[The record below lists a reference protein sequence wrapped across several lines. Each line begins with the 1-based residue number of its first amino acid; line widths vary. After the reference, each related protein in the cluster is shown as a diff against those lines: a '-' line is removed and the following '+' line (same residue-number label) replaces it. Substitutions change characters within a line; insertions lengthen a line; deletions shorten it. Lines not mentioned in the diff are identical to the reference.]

1 MINDQRRCIR
11 GIGHRR
17 IAERD
22 HDLVRR
28 IGHEPHRRADDHR
41 QRALAASQESG
52 HVEAVLRQQML
63 QAVARHLSPEAPE
76 LGADDAE
83 IRLHDRL
90 QRSEASVVITVCR
103 PVKLDMFTGAGD
115 HLEPDHIVG
124 GSAVPESPRT
134 ACVVPDHPADGAAV
148 VGRWIRPETQAVR
161 GRCGL

>member
-41 QRALAASQESG
+41 QSALAASQESG
-52 HVEAVLRQQML
+52 HVEVVLRQQML

-76 LGADDAE
+76 LRADDAE
-83 IRLHDRL
+83 IRLHHRL
-90 QRSEASVVITVCR
+90 QRSEASVVITIRR
-103 PVKLDMFTGAGD
+103 PVKPDMFTRAGD

-124 GSAVPESPRT
+124 GPAVSRE
-134 ACVVPDHPADGAAV
+134 PAD
-148 VGRWIRPETQAVR
+148 RM
-161 GRCGL
+161 RCSRSSRR